1 MDTQGTEG
9 QFIKSPSEIARLLRH
24 VQQKLSP
31 VTISFSGMSRTLTS
45 YVVSVDADNKQ
56 FLLDEVLP
64 AAQNTLMQEG
74 RTFNIETF
82 YDGCR
87 LRARNLKAS
96 TKRDADGNLTY
107 TVNLPPEIHYY
118 QRRQS
123 YRATVRGALNIFVR
137 MLDDHGNLVRGK
149 LRDLSAEGCKI
160 EIDGHYVDVL
170 TEKTEPKPV
179 RLLFPN
185 NSEISLNL
193 IMRHVF
199 YDEARKQT
207 QCGCQ
212 FKDLTPHEDDDI
224 ASVVSDLQRDHINFV
239 KNGGQT
245 SGIPARFLPPESTP
259 EKAALDSK
267 LAAGGDITPP
277 PPPPAPEKPKKDKA
291 RALRARTAA
300 DVDFRS
306 AHLAGVSA
314 VRTLVAKLRS
324 EQELPID
331 QALEAAQDLAEVWA
345 KDRQPLMLLT
355 RVRSAQDFLFEHSV
369 SVGLTLADQVM
380 RGQNKDDPELV
391 QRLIFAGLTHDLA
404 RALLPDG
411 VQDTRLKLPPDRS
424 AQLQKNALQ
433 VRSLLTTLPQV
444 PREAIIIATQN
455 YERLDGSGLPDRLT
469 TDEIHPL
476 GKLAAVVDVFDML
489 SNRVG
494 RDVYFHPV
502 LAFKA
507 MLNVP
512 KELDSD
518 IIKRL
523 IRTQGLYPLGTAV
536 KLNNDHV
543 GLVMRHDDDNKPT
556 HVRLVYNISD
566 NAQFPPRDITLA
578 TEGVVVEGPA
588 DPVKLGL
595 SNSLLRLPLQT

>member
-9 QFIKSPSEIARLLRH
+9 QVIKSPSEIARLLRH

-31 VTISFSGMSRTLTS
+31 VTVSFAGMSRTLTS
-45 YVVSVDADNKQ
+45 YVVSVDGDKKS
-56 FLLDEVLP
+56 FLMDEVLP
-64 AAQNTLMQEG
+64 ANQNALMQEG
-74 RTFNIETF
+74 RAFNFETF

-87 LRARNLKAS
+87 LHARNMKA
-96 TKRDADGNLTY
+96 TTRRDKDGNPAYL
-107 TVNLPPEIHYY
+107 VQFPSEIHYY

-137 MLDDHGNLVRGK
+137 LLDDNGNLVRGK

-170 TEKTEPKPV
+170 TEHNEQKPV

-207 QCGCQ
+207 HCGCQ
-212 FKDLTPHEDDDI
+212 FKDLTPHEDDDV
-224 ASVVSDLQRDHINFV
+224 ANVVSDLQRDHINFV
-239 KNGGQT
+239 KNGGHA
-245 SGIPARFLPPESTP
+245 SGVPARFLPPETAP
-259 EKAALDSK
+259 EKADLDSK
-267 LAAGGDITPP
+267 LAAERETAAPP
-277 PPPPAPEKPKKDKA
+277 PPSPKEKERKDKA
-291 RALRARTAA
+291 RALRAKTAA
-300 DVDFRS
+300 DVDYRT
-306 AHLAGVSA
+306 AHQAGVSA
-314 VRTLVAKLRS
+314 VRSLVAKLRA

-331 QALEAAQDLAEVWA
+331 QAMEAAQDLAQAWE
-345 KDRQPLMLLT
+345 KDRQQLMILT
-355 RVRSAQDFLFEHSV
+355 RVRNAQDFLFEHSV
-369 SVGLTLADQVM
+369 SMGITLADQVM
-380 RGQNKDDPELV
+380 RGQNKDDPNLL
-391 QRLIFAGLTHDLA
+391 QRLIFSGLTHDLA

-411 VQDTRLKLPPDRS
+411 IQDTRVKLPPDRA
-424 AQLQKNALQ
+424 AQLQKNAHH
-433 VRSLLTTLPQV
+433 VRSVLTTLPQV
-444 PREAIIIATQN
+444 PREAVIIATQN

-469 TDEIHPL
+469 ADEIHPL

-507 MLNVP
+507 MLNLP

-518 IIKRL
+518 IVKRL

-536 KLNNDHV
+536 KLSNNHV
-543 GLVMRHDDDNKPT
+543 GLVMRHGDDNKPT
-556 HVRLVYNISD
+556 HVRLVYNIPDS
-566 NAQFPPRDITLA
+566 AQFPPRDIDLNADRVT
-578 TEGVVVEGPA
+578 VEGPA
-588 DPVKLGL
+588 DPIKLGL
-595 SNSLLRLPLQT
+595 SNSLLRLPLQN

>member
-45 YVVSVDADNKQ
+45 YVVSVDGDKKN

-64 AAQNTLMQEG
+64 ANQNALMQEG
-74 RTFNIETF
+74 RSFNFETF

-87 LRARNLKAS
+87 LRGRNLKAS
-96 TKRDADGNLTY
+96 AQKDEKGNLIYLVTFP
-107 TVNLPPEIHYY
+107 NEIHYY

-123 YRATVRGALNIFVR
+123 YRASVRAALNIFVR
-137 MLDDHGNLVRGK
+137 LMDDNGNMVRGK

-160 EIDGHYVDVL
+160 EIDGYYVDVL
-170 TEKTEPKPV
+170 TEKNAQKPI
-179 RLLFPN
+179 RMLFPN
-185 NSEISLNL
+185 NTEIILNL
-193 IMRHVF
+193 TMRHVF

-207 QCGCQ
+207 LCGCQ
-212 FKDLTPHEDDDI
+212 FIDLTPQEDDDV
-224 ASVVSDLQRDHINFV
+224 ASVVSDLQRDHINFAR
-239 KNGGQT
+239 NGGHI
-245 SGIPARFLPPESTP
+245 SGIPARFLPPESSN
-259 EKAALDSK
+259 EKADLVSK
-267 LAAGGDITPP
+267 IADGEGVAPP
-277 PPPPAPEKPKKDKA
+277 PPPPKEKSKKDKA
-291 RALRARTAA
+291 RTLRARTA
-300 DVDFRS
+300 VDSNYRA
-306 AHLAGVSA
+306 AHQAGVSA
-314 VRTLVAKLRS
+314 VRTLVAKLRG

-331 QALEAAQDLAEVWA
+331 QAMDAAQDLANVWS
-345 KDRQPLMLLT
+345 KERQQLMLLT
-355 RVRSAQDFLFEHSV
+355 RVRNAQDYLFEHSV
-369 SVGLTLADQVM
+369 SVGLTLADQVIRDQQKVDHNLM
-380 RGQNKDDPELV
+380 R
-391 QRLIFAGLTHDLA
+391 RLIFAGLTHDLA

-536 KLNNDHV
+536 KLDNDHV